1 MCIRD
6 RIYALNEFPGAV
18 LLITHDVYL
27 AEATA
32 DRLWLVNNGR
42 AAPYDGDLAD
52 YRALVMKADRDDTKG
67 AKPAKQAKP
76 AAPKEISPE
85 EKKRLTALKKT
96 ARDAEDRLEKA
107 NAAITKI
114 DAKLAS
120 GNPPPNELEK
130 LLKDR
135 ATHAAK
141 AETAETEWMEAAEA
155 LEIASVSGTAS

>member
-1 MCIRD
+1 
-6 RIYALNEFPGAV
+6 
-18 LLITHDVYL
+18 
-27 AEATA
+27 
-32 DRLWLVNNGR
+32 LVNNGR

-76 AAPKEISPE
+76 AAPKEITPE
-85 EKKRLTALKKT
+85 EKKRLSALKKT

-107 NAAITKI
+107 NTAIAKI

-120 GNPPPNELEK
+120 GTPPADELEK

-135 ATHAAK
+135 AKHVSA
-141 AETAETEWMEAAEA
+141 AETAETEWMDAAEA
-155 LEIASVSGTAS
+155 LELASS